1 MIGDKGEALTV
12 GADLEFRLRRFVLP
26 LYAVLALALSVA
38 LLLSSR
44 GRGPREFSLWLAA
57 YVALGLVSIRWPKL
71 GPLVAG
77 ASAFLLGFV
86 RTHHGGFN
94 LDLGLGLIALSVGAW
109 VLGRASRGDLRS
121 RLDLAGL
128 SLLTLAA
135 WSSISLAF
143 AVFRI
148 RSFRPAPGFDYHTY
162 QLNALG
168 FWSDEALLRA
178 TIGATAT
185 FLSFGLYLY
194 ARSGDLERR
203 ALNVAVFL
211 ALLVNG
217 AALVT
222 QRFIDPGFLRP
233 AGSIPPGRLNG
244 VTSFCYALGDSVLS
258 LYLLLP
264 AWGVVRGF
272 FGVLTASSVLLL
284 GHATVASG
292 SRTALITMLAATVLW
307 AGLRAVRLS
316 RARRHAAALVSLAVV
331 VLLLGGAVAAYRA
344 TPPDQAT
351 PLGRLKAG
359 IEQEGLLGHLFAQ
372 RLHAYPLAFRVMGEY
387 PLSGVGAGLYLEE
400 VSKQHALL
408 APDLKVL
415 EYLLTSYAPNQFLNT
430 GVELGLPAMV
440 ALVVAFVSAAVAA
453 SRRPREGSAELVVS
467 LLGLAGAL
475 QLGPA
480 FYNSEALAF
489 CWMIVGLAAR
499 AGSVSGA
506 ATEPAVR
513 PKVVGSRT
521 TTALVAGAVVIGL
534 AGQMLS
540 LPSLTVDNQWKRL
553 RWRLGI
559 GMLPL
564 EAEGRWSRPEAT
576 FSVDTPAPAVIVRW
590 HAGDPASPDY
600 GAEVSFYVDGALVER
615 SIAASARIR
624 ESVLP
629 LPAVAGFKR
638 ISVRVAPPFVPA
650 EFGGTDRRRLGIFI
664 HSVTPVGSEP
674 AAGRGPPDS
683 K

>member
-1 MIGDKGEALTV
+1 VIGGKGEALTV
-12 GADLEFRLRRFVLP
+12 GTDLEFRLSRSLLA

-44 GRGPREFSLWLAA
+44 GRGPRELSLWLAA
-57 YVALGLVSIRWPKL
+57 YAALGLVSIRWPKL

-77 ASAFLLGFV
+77 VSAFLLGFV
-86 RTHHGGFN
+86 RTHRAGIN
-94 LDLGLGLIALSVGAW
+94 LDLGLGLIALSVGMW
-109 VLGRASRGDLRS
+109 VLGRASRGERRS
-121 RLDLAGL
+121 PLDLAGV
-128 SLLTLAA
+128 SLLMLAV

-162 QLNALG
+162 QLNAFGLS
-168 FWSDEALLRA
+168 SDEALLRA
-178 TIGATAT
+178 TTGAAAM

-203 ALNVAVFL
+203 TLNVAVFL

-217 AALVT
+217 AALAT

-264 AWGVVRGF
+264 AWGVARGF

-284 GHATVASG
+284 GHAAVASG
-292 SRTALITMLAATVLW
+292 SRTALVTMLAATVLW

-316 RARRHAAALVSLAVV
+316 RAGRRSAALVSLAAV
-331 VLLLGGAVAAYRA
+331 VLLLGGAAAAYRA

-351 PLGRLKAG
+351 PLGRLKTG

-387 PLSGVGAGLYLEE
+387 PLSGVGAGLYLAE
-400 VSKQHALL
+400 VSKQRALL
-408 APDLKVL
+408 APDQKVL
-415 EYLLTSYAPNQFLNT
+415 DYLLTSYAPNQFLNT
-430 GVELGLPAMV
+430 GVELGLPAV
-440 ALVVAFVSAAVAA
+440 AALVVAFVSAAVAA

-489 CWMIVGLAAR
+489 CWMIVGLTAR

-506 ATEPAVR
+506 AAEPAR
-513 PKVVGSRT
+513 PRVVGSRAT
-521 TTALVAGAVVIGL
+521 AALVAGAVVIGL

-540 LPSLTVDNQWKRL
+540 LPSLVVDHQWKRL

-559 GMLPL
+559 GMLAQ
-564 EAEGRWSRPEAT
+564 EADGRWSRPEAT

-590 HAGDPASPDY
+590 HAGDQAGPDY
-600 GAEVSFYVDGALVER
+600 RAEVSFFVDGALVER
-615 SIAASARIR
+615 SIAMSGRSR

-629 LPAVAGFKR
+629 LPAVVGFKR
-638 ISVRVAPPFVPA
+638 VSVRVVPPFIPA
-650 EFGGTDRRRLGIFI
+650 EFGGTDERRLGIFI
-664 HSVTPVGSEP
+664 QSVTP
-674 AAGRGPPDS
+674 AGL
-683 K
+683 